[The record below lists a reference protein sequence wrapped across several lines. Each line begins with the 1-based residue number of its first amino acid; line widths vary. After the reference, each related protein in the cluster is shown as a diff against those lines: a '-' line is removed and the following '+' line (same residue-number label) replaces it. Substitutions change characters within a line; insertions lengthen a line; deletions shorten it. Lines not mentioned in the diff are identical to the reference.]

1 VYHELTIEP
10 RIPGAVVNLT
20 LAFILSAPLSP
31 LEALRVTLPG
41 FHGCNNRSLALGG
54 PHASAFTGY
63 WVGPEDT
70 WLLVAGRSI
79 ANGTQVEVSLLPS
92 NHVRL
97 ATSGLIDLPTVGTNA
112 SMGPVTAAPL
122 NVTRLGH
129 FLHSEVTYSAVSTSQ
144 NISLGLRFRYN
155 APLGPGSGVWLR
167 FDGLRSNITAW
178 QNGSVLFVSG
188 VHARDVKAT
197 IGRDDSGAVTF
208 VVWPLRLFA
217 INELVNVTLGCSRGL
232 RLPLSGMQDGDKRVS
247 LWSNSTFAP
256 MPSPEPVVVSPPV
269 GFHYSAL
276 RFGLPRA
283 GAVSDVHIS
292 LSASSRLFR
301 GDSIR
306 VNLPGFNS
314 SDMVDLATPVSFTPT
329 GPAGALFA
337 AVWDA
342 ASDTLT
348 LKVSFTH
355 LLRLCSP

>member
-1 VYHELTIEP
+1 
-10 RIPGAVVNLT
+10 
-20 LAFILSAPLSP
+20 
-31 LEALRVTLPG
+31 
-41 FHGCNNRSLALGG
+41 
-54 PHASAFTGY
+54 
-63 WVGPEDT
+63 
-70 WLLVAGRSI
+70 
-79 ANGTQVEVSLLPS
+79 
-92 NHVRL
+92 
-97 ATSGLIDLPTVGTNA
+97 
-112 SMGPVTAAPL
+112 
-122 NVTRLGH
+122 
-129 FLHSEVTYSAVSTSQ
+129 
-144 NISLGLRFRYN
+144 
-155 APLGPGSGVWLR
+155 
-167 FDGLRSNITAW
+167 
-178 QNGSVLFVSG
+178 
-188 VHARDVKAT
+188 
-197 IGRDDSGAVTF
+197 VTF

-256 MPSPEPVVVSPPV
+256 MPSPEPVAVSPPV

-283 GAVSDVHIS
+283 GAVSDVHLS

-355 LLRLCSP
+355 QHLRSFITPPL